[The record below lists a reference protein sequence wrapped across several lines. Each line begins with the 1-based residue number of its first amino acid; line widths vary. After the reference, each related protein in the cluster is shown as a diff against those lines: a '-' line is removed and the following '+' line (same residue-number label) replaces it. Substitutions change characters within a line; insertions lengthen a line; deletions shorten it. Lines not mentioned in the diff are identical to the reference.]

1 MKYIKYALWP
11 TLLLTPIA
19 VKAQDLSFNP
29 ERDSGSFGSFGGVG
43 LLEMRNARFSEDGE
57 LAVGV
62 DHIYG
67 GQNYYATWQATPWL
81 ETTLRFSDYNK
92 PSDGIDKGLDIK
104 VRLLEEGNYKPSIA
118 IGLQDILG
126 DGVFSG
132 EYIVAS
138 KKVYN
143 FDISMGFGFGNLAG
157 RDRLHNIMRIFGD
170 GFSRR
175 SFNDP
180 ESEKLRFG
188 NYFSGEKMAFF
199 WGLEYKTP
207 IDGLTAK
214 LEYSTVDRSQIDI
227 FKDYKSNTAFNFGL
241 NYKVNSWM
249 EVGGGLLHGN
259 QLALQLTLKQ
269 NLHKPVNLGFASGP
283 PVDEIR
289 TRELK
294 LNAVNATDYKDKSD
308 EDIIFERLQQMG
320 FDITSLSLN
329 EGLIEI
335 TVAPNQLPTQSK
347 QVVLGGVLETYEKA
361 RIHFPDGTAEG
372 EQNNADGQM
381 ALKSFRSTAF
391 YSRELAN
398 ETEADRQRIAHSI
411 LDRMADRKL
420 MPENV
425 VVGQNEIWVTKN
437 ISPFTDI
444 PVNVGRTARILTG
457 EAPDDVDRFNIISKE
472 RGINVSQVSVLRKDF
487 EKIADYN
494 SSPEEILADATI
506 EEPDMGPLGGERYDS
521 GYPNFDFG
529 ILPDI
534 ETHFG
539 SVKDDHFKGDLNLK
553 IFGRFNLTDDLQVYA
568 EAKQNIIGNLDQLP
582 ISDNPNVTHVRSDIG
597 LYAAEGKTS
606 IQRLSLE
613 YIKNPIKNIYTRL
626 TAGHLEAMYSGISGE
641 ILYQTFEGSLSFGL
655 DLNYLKQRGYDQ
667 LFDMR
672 DYKTFTGHGTLYY
685 VNKKYDIT
693 SKVSFGRYLAKDWGT
708 TIDISRQF
716 GNGIKIGAYATF
728 TDMSYSDYGR
738 GSFDKGIYMTIP
750 FDFFWYKQSR
760 EQFRFDFRRL
770 GKNGGQKLDHNT
782 NLFDLLSSSRPYK
795 IRNGWG
801 RILE

>member
-1 MKYIKYALWP
+1 MKYFKYALWP

-19 VKAQDLSFNP
+19 VKAQVISFNP
-29 ERDSGSFGSFGGVG
+29 ERESGSIGSFGGVG
-43 LLEMRNARFSEDGE
+43 LLEMRNARFSEDGQ
-57 LAVGV
+57 LAIGI
-62 DHIYG
+62 DHIFG

-92 PSDGIDKGLDIK
+92 PMDGIDKGLDIK
-104 VRLLEEGNYKPSIA
+104 IRLLEEGNYKPSIA
-118 IGLQDILG
+118 IGLQDLLG

-143 FDISMGFGFGNLAG
+143 FDVSLGFGFGNLAG
-157 RDRLHNIMRIFGD
+157 RDRLYNIMRIFGD

-180 ESEKLRFG
+180 DSEKLRFG
-188 NYFSGEKMAFF
+188 NYFSGERMAFF

-207 IDGLTAK
+207 IEGLTAK
-214 LEYSTVDRSQIDI
+214 LEYSTVDRSQIDV
-227 FKDYKSNTAFNFGL
+227 FKDYKSKTAFNFGV
-241 NYKVNSWM
+241 NYKVNNWM

-259 QLALQLTLKQ
+259 QLALQITLKQ
-269 NLHKPVNLGFASGP
+269 NLHQPVKLGFVNGP

-289 TRELK
+289 SRELK
-294 LNAVNATDYKDKSD
+294 LNAVNATDYKNKSD

-320 FDITSLSLN
+320 YDITSLSLDN
-329 EGLIEI
+329 NLIEI
-335 TVAPNQLPTQSK
+335 SIAPNQLPARERSEI
-347 QVVLGGVLETYEKA
+347 LGAVLENYESA
-361 RIHFPDGTAEG
+361 RIIFPNGMIEAARTDSNGQKA
-372 EQNNADGQM
+372 QNA
-381 ALKSFRSTAF
+381 FRSTAF
-391 YSRELAN
+391 YSRELVN
-398 ETEADRQRIAHSI
+398 ETEEDRKLIAKSI
-411 LDRMADRKL
+411 MDRMADRNL
-420 MPENV
+420 MPEEA
-425 VVGQNEIWVTKN
+425 VVGKSEIWVSKN
-437 ISPFTDI
+437 VSPFTDI
-444 PVNVGRTARILTG
+444 PVNIGRTARILTA
-457 EAPDDVDRFNIISKE
+457 EAPDDVDRFNIISIE
-472 RGINVSQVSVLRKDF
+472 RGINVSSVSVLRKDF
-487 EKIADYN
+487 EKVADYN

-506 EEPDMGPLGGERYDS
+506 EEPNMARLGGEHYES
-521 GYPNFDFG
+521 YPNFDYG

-539 SVKDDHFKGDLNLK
+539 SIKDDHFKGDLNLK
-553 IFGRFNLTDDLQVYA
+553 IFGRINITDDLQFYA
-568 EAKQNIIGNLDQLP
+568 EAKQNIVGNLDQLP
-582 ISDNPNVTHVRSDIG
+582 VSDNPNVPHVRSDIG

-606 IQRLSLE
+606 IRRLSLE
-613 YIKNPIKNIYTRL
+613 YIKKPIKNIYTRL

-641 ILYQTFEGSLSFGL
+641 ILYQTFESSLSFGL
-655 DLNYLKQRGYDQ
+655 DLNYVKQRGYDQ

-672 DYKTFTGHGTLYY
+672 DYKTLTGHGTIYY

-750 FDFFWYKQSR
+750 FDFFWYRQSR
-760 EQFRFDFRRL
+760 EKVRFDFRRL